1 MALSDQRVLAVLRRM
16 IFDGSLKPGEKITE
30 VRISETLGVSRTP
43 VRIALKALEVE
54 GLIEKLAGRGYTV
67 QPVEIGD
74 VREALEVRG
83 VLESL
88 AARRLAED
96 GMSDGTAAILERSVA
111 ATARL
116 VALQDITEG
125 IIEAY
130 QDANAVFHTTIMER
144 CSNRYVARMYE
155 RIRHLPMLNLGALA
169 FNRDALG
176 NQDLLRLTVGHTQHA
191 IILDALKK
199 REGARAG
206 AMMEEHSNATVTYAA
221 IFAGDGAP
229 TDLGDMMLRSL
240 AANGGA
246 AIEV

>member
-1 MALSDQRVLAVLRRM
+1 MALSDQRVLAILRRM
-16 IFDGSLKPGEKITE
+16 IFDGSLEPGEKITE

-54 GLIEKLAGRGYTV
+54 GLIEKLPGRGYTV
-67 QPVEIGD
+67 QPVEISD

-96 GMSDGTAAILERSVA
+96 GMSDGTAAILEGSVA
-111 ATARL
+111 ATERL
-116 VALQDITEG
+116 VSQPSITDG
-125 IIEAY
+125 IIEEY
-130 QDANAVFHTTIMER
+130 QDANAIFHTTIMEH

-169 FNRDALG
+169 FNRGALG
-176 NQDLLRLTVGHTQHA
+176 SQDKLRMTIGHTQHA
-191 IILDALKK
+191 IIFDALKK
-199 REGARAG
+199 REGTRAG

-221 IFAGDGAP
+221 IFANEGAS
-229 TDLGDMMLRSL
+229 TDLGALLLQSMATNGPVL
-240 AANGGA
+240 AEA
-246 AIEV
+246 